1 MSIAKSKQD
10 VQKDDADIRALIE
23 TVDQA
28 HYDKNSAA
36 IFAQYARNAVV
47 FDLAPPL
54 LSALASDPEELRTW
68 LDTWEGPLQ
77 RDSRD
82 FSITVS
88 GDIAFCHG
96 FFRLRGTPKGEHQP
110 TSLWMRAT
118 LCLRRDEGV
127 WRIVHEH
134 TSVPFYMDGSFRA
147 AVDLEP

>member
-1 MSIAKSKQD
+1 MSIVKSKHRFKND
-10 VQKDDADIRALIE
+10 EADIRALIE

-28 HYDKNSAA
+28 HHDKDARA
-36 IFAQYARNAVV
+36 IVAQYARDAVV

-54 LSALASDPEELRTW
+54 LSQFGTTELQAW
-68 LDTWEGPLQ
+68 LDTWEGPVH

-96 FFRLRGTPKGEHQP
+96 FFRLCGTPKGEDQP
-110 TSLWMRAT
+110 IGLWMRAT
-118 LCLRRDEGV
+118 LCLFRDEGV

-134 TSVPFYMDGSFRA
+134 TSVPFHMDGSFRA